1 MSQVSDIST
10 KLNEALQSLPELA
23 EQKKRL
29 DVHMNLVIEANDQI
43 KKRNIP
49 EYIEIE
55 KAITTSDSLTNSDF
69 ERLVTL
75 VRTNMQ
81 GGEKSREDKLRVILT
96 FLLASAKLKIER
108 INKLMNEFQRVEG
121 RKKSDSNAVLRALAM
136 RNESEG

>member
-81 GGEKSREDKLRVILT
+81 GGEKSREDKLRIILT